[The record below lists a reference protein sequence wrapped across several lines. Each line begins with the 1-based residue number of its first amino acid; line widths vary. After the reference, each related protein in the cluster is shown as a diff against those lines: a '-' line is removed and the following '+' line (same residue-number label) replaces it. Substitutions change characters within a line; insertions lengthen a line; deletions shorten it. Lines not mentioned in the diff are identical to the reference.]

1 MFGLYHGVVASLV
14 PEQLLPTPG
23 DGGEGLNAAGA
34 EAFVAAVSRVMAC

>member
-23 DGGEGLNAAGA
+23 DGGE
-34 EAFVAAVSRVMAC
+34 